1 MKVID
6 VFGGGQALLDR
17 IDVSIDDRSHPLH
30 DLLVTH
36 GLDLGVDAQ
45 GLGVFH
51 RPDEFGRVHHDLGR
65 DAPSRETDPSRLV
78 LVDDRDPNL
87 GILLNQRIDE
97 VHPGTG
103 AEDDEIVFLHGNPL
117 PASTFQEKHCATR
130 CSTAARSGHHADG
143 CESLGRRVAKT
154 LNRPRTHLSTWR
166 NSTERSFANS
176 SRRCSTRCASTRGPN
191 VPIRENTGT
200 TTSPV
205 CTCASSAGESSLPRR
220 PNSTP
225 GRAGRASGRRLR
237 KGAWGTKKI
246 AACSCGGPRS
256 SARTAVRTWDTCSTT
271 APSRP
276 GSGIASTPPPSNSGQ
291 VRPSPVEDRSTDDR
305 GISVHSA
312 SSPRYDYIGLP
323 VCSRLLR
330 NHHGRTPETRKHRAC
345 RVPREGTEEG
355 REVLCESLRMEIPRG
370 ARHELLVVPG
380 RERSRWR
387 HRWLATRKLDVGRHQ
402 LHLRELRRGV
412 PGEDQEGRR
421 KDHRTEE

>member
-78 LVDDRDPNL
+78 LVDDRDPDL
-87 GILLNQRIDE
+87 GILLNQRVDE

-117 PASTFQEKHCATR
+117 PASAFQEKHCATR
-130 CSTAARSGHHADG
+130 CSTDARSGHHADG
-143 CESLGRRVAKT
+143 CESRSQRVAKT
-154 LNRPRTHLSTWR
+154 LNRSRTHLSTWR

-205 CTCASSAGESSLPRR
+205 CTCASSAGKSSLPRR
-220 PNSTP
+220 PSSTP
-225 GRAGRASGRRLR
+225 VQAGPVSGHHSR
-237 KGAWGTKKI
+237 KEAWGTKKI
-246 AACSCGGPRS
+246 GACSCGGPRS
-256 SARTAVRTWDTCSTT
+256 SVRTAVRTWDTCSTT
-271 APSRP
+271 ARSRP
-276 GSGIASTPPPSNSGQ
+276 GSGIASIP
-291 VRPSPVEDRSTDDR
+291 RPSSSDPARRSAVENRSADHR
-305 GISVHSA
+305 GISAHSA
-312 SSPRYDYIGLP
+312 FSPRYDYIGLP
-323 VCSRLLR
+323 TCSRLLR
-330 NHHGRTPETRKHRAC
+330 NHHGGTPETRKHRAR
-345 RVPREGTEEG
+345 RVPRQGTQEG
-355 REVLCESLRMEIPRG
+355 REVLCESLRMEIPRS
-370 ARHELLVVPG
+370 ARHELLDIPG
-380 RERSRWR
+380 TERSRWR
-387 HRWLATRKLDVGRHQ
+387 HRWLATGKLGVGRRQ
-402 LHLRELRRGV
+402 LHRRELR
-412 PGEDQEGRR
+412 
-421 KDHRTEE
+421 